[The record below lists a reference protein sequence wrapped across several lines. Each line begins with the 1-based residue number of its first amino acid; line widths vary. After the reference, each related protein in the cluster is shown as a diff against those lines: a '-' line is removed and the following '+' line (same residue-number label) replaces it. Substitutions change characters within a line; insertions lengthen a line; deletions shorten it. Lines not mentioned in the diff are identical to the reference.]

1 MKKKLIIIISIV
13 IIFIVLVLILEL
25 IKDNSSNNNIKDDKY
40 KVSEPILE
48 KIDKKDDFLLF
59 ITDNY
64 SKCSVCEDAGRLISY
79 YSKVYN
85 LDNVWFDK
93 SATTDEDFDNLIK
106 DFDFQNMF
114 LVSGN
119 VFLVKD
125 GGVVVAINE
134 AIFEG
139 VLRDYLI
146 EYEFIDDIDTDY
158 FIEDDGFDK
167 LYMTGSQTFSVVAGD
182 KKTVTISTNP
192 ANSKL
197 ILAYKGLKED
207 GSDKFTD
214 YFKDCAVSI
223 KTSYMT
229 EAFSMAIADE
239 GKELFLKTSN
249 DDNEG
254 DGTAV
259 DLAFTITNKE
269 GEVVTVEG
277 FEANKTVYIKPA
289 YAYTV
294 TITPAKNGVDGGLVG
309 LNITVDN
316 GVTDEDVNITIPA
329 EYLSTTAT
337 E

>member
-1 MKKKLIIIISIV
+1 MRKMKKYVVMFCALLAMGASVASCSSDEEVVQGAAGQGEAMVMFDVATNVAYSRTIYDDAKVAANYKLTLTKEGESEPLFKDV
-13 IIFIVLVLILEL
+13 AYSDLEL
-25 IKDNSSNNNIKDDKY
+25 EY
-40 KVSEPILE
+40 KVEA
-48 KIDKKDDFLLF
+48 DV
-59 ITDNY
+59 NY
-64 SKCSVCEDAGRLISY
+64 TLSAYYGEDVPA
-79 YSKVYN
+79 
-85 LDNVWFDK
+85 
-93 SATTDEDFDNLIK
+93 
-106 DFDFQNMF
+106 
-114 LVSGN
+114 
-119 VFLVKD
+119 
-125 GGVVVAINE
+125 
-134 AIFEG
+134 
-139 VLRDYLI
+139 
-146 EYEFIDDIDTDY
+146 
-158 FIEDDGFDK
+158 GFDK
-167 LYMTGSQTFSVVAGD
+167 LYMTGSATFNVAAGD

>member
-1 MKKKLIIIISIV
+1 MRKMKKYVVMFCALLAMGASVASCSSDEEVVQGATGQGEAMVMFDVATNVAYSRTIYDDAKVAANYKLTLTKEGESEPLFKDV
-13 IIFIVLVLILEL
+13 DYGDLEL
-25 IKDNSSNNNIKDDKY
+25 EY
-40 KVSEPILE
+40 KVEA
-48 KIDKKDDFLLF
+48 DV
-59 ITDNY
+59 NY
-64 SKCSVCEDAGRLISY
+64 TLSAYYGEDVPA
-79 YSKVYN
+79 
-85 LDNVWFDK
+85 
-93 SATTDEDFDNLIK
+93 
-106 DFDFQNMF
+106 
-114 LVSGN
+114 
-119 VFLVKD
+119 
-125 GGVVVAINE
+125 
-134 AIFEG
+134 
-139 VLRDYLI
+139 
-146 EYEFIDDIDTDY
+146 
-158 FIEDDGFDK
+158 GFDK

-309 LNITVDN
+309 LNITVDD

>member
-1 MKKKLIIIISIV
+1 
-13 IIFIVLVLILEL
+13 
-25 IKDNSSNNNIKDDKY
+25 
-40 KVSEPILE
+40 
-48 KIDKKDDFLLF
+48 
-59 ITDNY
+59 
-64 SKCSVCEDAGRLISY
+64 
-79 YSKVYN
+79 
-85 LDNVWFDK
+85 
-93 SATTDEDFDNLIK
+93 
-106 DFDFQNMF
+106 
-114 LVSGN
+114 
-119 VFLVKD
+119 
-125 GGVVVAINE
+125 
-134 AIFEG
+134 
-139 VLRDYLI
+139 
-146 EYEFIDDIDTDY
+146 
-158 FIEDDGFDK
+158 
-167 LYMTGSQTFSVVAGD
+167 
-182 KKTVTISTNP
+182 
-192 ANSKL
+192 
-197 ILAYKGLKED
+197 
-207 GSDKFTD
+207 
-214 YFKDCAVSI
+214 
-223 KTSYMT
+223 MT

-277 FEANKTVYIKPA
+277 FEANKPA